1 MILIIYFNW
10 YPDVLVEMLTNT
22 FGIRV
27 EVMCHDHFV
36 VSPATRAIIV
46 MGSKFRLGEK
56 SSPRPPA
63 GLLRMGI
70 PVLGICYGFQWMGS
84 LFQGTLETF
93 SDERLHEYD
102 GPLRIESPFMVETLP
117 YHYIHHD
124 YLVTIPGM
132 NVDARDEATGIIMV
146 AHCGKHLGVQ
156 FHPEKTEGGEAFFKG
171 WLLWIGLP
179 PLSRSTLGRALP
191 CTLCGALL

>member
-10 YPDVLVEMLTNT
+10 YPDTLVEMFTKT
-22 FGIRV
+22 FRIPV

-36 VSPATRAIIV
+36 VSSATRAIIV
-46 MGSKFRLGEK
+46 MGSKYRLEEK

-84 LFQGTLETF
+84 LFQGRLKTF
-93 SDERLHEYD
+93 PDDKLHEYNALL
-102 GPLRIESPFMVETLP
+102 GIGSPFTVETLP

-124 YLVTIPGM
+124 YLVAIRGM
-132 NVDARDEATGIIMV
+132 QVDARDEVTGIIMV
-146 AHCGKHLGVQ
+146 AHCGKHMGVQ
-156 FHPEKTEGGEAFFKG
+156 FHPEKTEGGEAFFEA
-171 WLLWIGLP
+171 WLSWIGLT
-179 PLSRSTLGRALP
+179 SSYAG
-191 CTLCGALL
+191 